1 MPRERRAN
9 IGRRTRHASQQQV
22 YSRNL
27 REERKN
33 IIRENDRLRHRV
45 STRRSL
51 ASYNRLAFQ
60 YDPTANY
67 SDDENLDIGRMTTI
81 CRYCNAVK
89 FKRETV
95 GLCCASRKV
104 KLDPLLTPPQPLK
117 TLFDGSDPDSSH
129 FLQHILE
136 YNNCFRMTSFGANI
150 IREGGFM
157 PTCKIQGQIYH
168 LHGSMVPTPDQLNV
182 RCNIQGAQQLK
193 RRIIEQLQ
201 AFFHA
206 NNAVVNMF
214 KTALE
219 RMPSDTHKFVIRADC
234 TPTGEHVRRFNAPT
248 VNDVAA
254 IIVGDPTK
262 SRDIVVQRRSNIMH
276 RVNETHRL
284 YDALQYPI
292 IYWQGQDGYDI
303 TLKMVDP
310 ITGVSTNNKNL
321 SAMNYYAYRMMIR
334 THEENVILKCGR
346 LFQQFAVDMY
356 VKVETERLA
365 FIRFNQPKLRS
376 EDYIHLRD
384 AIHSDG
390 DVQNIGRLTI
400 LPSTYIGS
408 PRHMHEYAQDAM
420 TYVRNYGTPDLFIT
434 VTCNPKWTEIERELE
449 PGQKPQDRHDIIARV
464 FQQKLKVMMDVLTKY
479 RVFGDTRCYMYSV
492 EWQKRGLPHA
502 HILIWLLNK
511 LHSNEVDDI
520 ISAEIPDPVTD
531 PRLHDIVT
539 TQMVHGPCGALNPLS
554 PCMAD
559 GKCTKRYPRPL
570 VAETVTG
577 NDGYP
582 VYRRRSKED
591 NGRTI
596 KVKVQNQEIEIGN
609 EFIVPYCPLLSRI
622 FETHAN
628 VESCHSAKSIKYLCK
643 YVTKGSD
650 MAVFGIASENVND
663 EISNF
668 QMGRYVSTNEALWR
682 LLSFQIHERYPTVVH
697 LAVHLENGQRVY
709 FTEANAAQRAE
720 RPPSTTLTSFFAMCE
735 ADPFAATLMYVEMPK
750 YYTWN
755 QSTKKFQRRKQG
767 TPVPDW
773 PQVFST
779 DALGRM
785 YTVHP
790 RNDECFY
797 LRLLLVN
804 VRGPKSFA
812 HLKTVNGHQC
822 QTYREACQLLGLLEN
837 DSHWDLTLADS
848 VVSSNAYQIRT
859 LFAIIITTC
868 FPSQP
873 IQLWNKYKD
882 AICEDILHRLRIQ
895 TNNPDIQI
903 TDEIYNEGLILIEDQ
918 CLTIANKLLIEV
930 GMIAPNRSMHDA
942 FNQEL
947 NRELQY
953 NVDTLQEFVRNN
965 VPLLNEQQKQVY
977 KTLMQAVDNNT
988 GGLFFLDAPGGTG
1001 KTFVISLILATI
1013 RSRCDI
1019 ALALAS
1025 SGIAATLLD
1034 GGRTAHSA
1042 LKLPLNLNT
1051 IDTPTCNISRS
1062 SAMGKLLMQCKLIV
1076 WDECTMAHNK
1086 SLEALNFTLKDLRRN
1101 NNIFGGLM
1109 ILLAADFRQT
1119 LPVVPR
1125 GTPADELNACLKAS
1139 PLWNN
1144 VKTLSLT
1151 TNMRVQ
1157 LQNDQS
1163 AAQFSKQLLDLGNGK
1178 VPVDATS
1185 GLITLTNDFCRFVD
1199 TQLVLIENVF
1209 PNISENYKNYA
1220 WLSQRAILA
1229 AKNNDVHALNFT
1241 IQSKIAGDLVTY
1253 KSVDSITNPDDVV
1266 NYPTEFLNSLEIP
1279 GFPPHNL
1286 QLKVGT
1292 VILILRNLNPPRLC
1306 NGTRLSVK
1314 RLMPNLIEATI
1325 INGKYAGENV
1335 CIPRIPMIPT
1345 DLPFDFKRLQFP
1357 VRLAFA
1363 MTINKSQGQ
1372 SLSVC
1377 GINLENHC
1385 FSHGQL
1391 YVACSRVG
1399 KPSALFVLTSDQ
1411 KTKNVVY
1418 QRALQ

>member
-1 MPRERRAN
+1 
-9 IGRRTRHASQQQV
+9 
-22 YSRNL
+22 
-27 REERKN
+27 
-33 IIRENDRLRHRV
+33 
-45 STRRSL
+45 
-51 ASYNRLAFQ
+51 
-60 YDPTANY
+60 
-67 SDDENLDIGRMTTI
+67 
-81 CRYCNAVK
+81 
-89 FKRETV
+89 
-95 GLCCASRKV
+95 
-104 KLDPLLTPPQPLK
+104 
-117 TLFDGSDPDSSH
+117 
-129 FLQHILE
+129 
-136 YNNCFRMTSFGANI
+136 
-150 IREGGFM
+150 
-157 PTCKIQGQIYH
+157 
-168 LHGSMVPTPDQLNV
+168 
-182 RCNIQGAQQLK
+182 
-193 RRIIEQLQ
+193 
-201 AFFHA
+201 
-206 NNAVVNMF
+206 
-214 KTALE
+214 
-219 RMPSDTHKFVIRADC
+219 
-234 TPTGEHVRRFNAPT
+234 
-248 VNDVAA
+248 
-254 IIVGDPTK
+254 
-262 SRDIVVQRRSNIMH
+262 
-276 RVNETHRL
+276 
-284 YDALQYPI
+284 
-292 IYWQGQDGYDI
+292 
-303 TLKMVDP
+303 
-310 ITGVSTNNKNL
+310 
-321 SAMNYYAYRMMIR
+321 MNYYAYRMMIR
-334 THEENVILKCGR
+334 THEENVILKCRR

-365 FIRFNQPKLRS
+365 FIRFNQAKLRS

-384 AIHSDG
+384 AIQSDG
-390 DVQNIGRLTI
+390 NVQNIGRLTI
-400 LPSTYIGS
+400 LPSSYIGS

-420 TYVRNYGTPDLFIT
+420 TYLRNYGTPDLFIT
-434 VTCNPKWTEIERELE
+434 FTCNPKWTEIERELD

-531 PRLHDIVT
+531 PHLHHIVT

-559 GKCTKRYPRPL
+559 GKCSKRYPRPL

-577 NDGYP
+577 NDGYL

-628 VESCHSAKSIKYLCK
+628 VESCHSAKSVKYLCK

-650 MAVFGIASENVND
+650 MAVFGIASENAND

-668 QMGRYVSTNEALWR
+668 QMGRCVSTNEALWR
-682 LLSFQIHERYPTVVH
+682 LLSFQIHERYPAVVH

-720 RPPSTTLTSFFAMCE
+720 IPPSITLTSFFAMCE

-822 QTYREACQLLGLLEN
+822 QTCREPCQQLGLLEN

-868 FPSQP
+868 FRSQP

-882 AICEDILHRLRIQ
+882 DICEDILHRLRIR
-895 TNNPDIQI
+895 TNNPHMQI

-977 KTLMQAVDNNT
+977 ETLMQAVDNNT

-1076 WDECTMAHNK
+1076 WDECTMAHKK

-1109 ILLAADFRQT
+1109 ILLAGDFRQT
-1119 LPVVPR
+1119 LPVIPR

-1144 VKTLSLT
+1144 VKTLSPT

-1157 LQNDQS
+1157 LQNDQG
-1163 AAQFSKQLLDLGNGK
+1163 AAQFSKQLLAVGNGK
-1178 VPVDATS
+1178 VPVDATT
-1185 GLITLTNDFCRFVD
+1185 GLITLINDFCRFVD
-1199 TQLVLIENVF
+1199 SQLALIENVF
-1209 PNISENYKNYA
+1209 PNIGENYQNYA
-1220 WLSQRAILA
+1220 WLSQRAI
-1229 AKNNDVHALNFT
+1229 
-1241 IQSKIAGDLVTY
+1241 
-1253 KSVDSITNPDDVV
+1253 DSITNPDDVV
-1266 NYPTEFLNSLEIP
+1266 NYPTEFLNSLELP

-1286 QLKVGT
+1286 QLKVGS
-1292 VILILRNLNPPRLC
+1292 VVMILRNLNPPRLC
-1306 NGTRLSVK
+1306 NGTRLAVK

-1325 INGKYAGENV
+1325 INGKCAGENV

-1399 KPSALFVLTSDQ
+1399 KPTALFVLTSDQ

-1418 QRALQ
+1418 QRALR

>member
-1 MPRERRAN
+1 
-9 IGRRTRHASQQQV
+9 
-22 YSRNL
+22 
-27 REERKN
+27 
-33 IIRENDRLRHRV
+33 
-45 STRRSL
+45 
-51 ASYNRLAFQ
+51 
-60 YDPTANY
+60 
-67 SDDENLDIGRMTTI
+67 
-81 CRYCNAVK
+81 
-89 FKRETV
+89 
-95 GLCCASRKV
+95 
-104 KLDPLLTPPQPLK
+104 
-117 TLFDGSDPDSSH
+117 
-129 FLQHILE
+129 
-136 YNNCFRMTSFGANI
+136 
-150 IREGGFM
+150 
-157 PTCKIQGQIYH
+157 
-168 LHGSMVPTPDQLNV
+168 
-182 RCNIQGAQQLK
+182 
-193 RRIIEQLQ
+193 
-201 AFFHA
+201 
-206 NNAVVNMF
+206 MF

-310 ITGVSTNNKNL
+310 ITGVSTNKNL

-334 THEENVILKCGR
+334 THEENVILKCRR
-346 LFQQFAVDMY
+346 LFQQF
-356 VKVETERLA
+356 
-365 FIRFNQPKLRS
+365 
-376 EDYIHLRD
+376 
-384 AIHSDG
+384 
-390 DVQNIGRLTI
+390 
-400 LPSTYIGS
+400 
-408 PRHMHEYAQDAM
+408 
-420 TYVRNYGTPDLFIT
+420 
-434 VTCNPKWTEIERELE
+434 
-449 PGQKPQDRHDIIARV
+449 
-464 FQQKLKVMMDVLTKY
+464 
-479 RVFGDTRCYMYSV
+479 
-492 EWQKRGLPHA
+492 
-502 HILIWLLNK
+502 
-511 LHSNEVDDI
+511 
-520 ISAEIPDPVTD
+520 
-531 PRLHDIVT
+531 
-539 TQMVHGPCGALNPLS
+539 
-554 PCMAD
+554 
-559 GKCTKRYPRPL
+559 
-570 VAETVTG
+570 
-577 NDGYP
+577 
-582 VYRRRSKED
+582 
-591 NGRTI
+591 
-596 KVKVQNQEIEIGN
+596 
-609 EFIVPYCPLLSRI
+609 
-622 FETHAN
+622 
-628 VESCHSAKSIKYLCK
+628 
-643 YVTKGSD
+643 
-650 MAVFGIASENVND
+650 
-663 EISNF
+663 F

-755 QSTKKFQRRKQG
+755 PSTKKFQRRKQG

-773 PQVFST
+773 PQVFSS

-804 VRGPKSFA
+804 VRVPKSFA

-977 KTLMQAVDNNT
+977 ETLMQAVDNNT

-1076 WDECTMAHNK
+1076 WDECTMAHKK

-1109 ILLAADFRQT
+1109 ILLAGDFRQT

-1144 VKTLSLT
+1144 VKTLSLS

-1163 AAQFSKQLLDLGNGK
+1163 AAQFSKQLLDVGNGK
-1178 VPVDATS
+1178 VQVDATS

-1253 KSVDSITNPDDVV
+1253 KSVDSMTNPDDVV

-1292 VILILRNLNPPRLC
+1292 VIMILRNLNPPRLC

-1325 INGKYAGENV
+1325 INGKYAVFQYEIDRLIRLKGFLLLKLHWTPLSLPLPVCDWTV
-1335 CIPRIPMIPT
+1335 CI
-1345 DLPFDFKRLQFP
+1345 
-1357 VRLAFA
+1357 
-1363 MTINKSQGQ
+1363 S
-1372 SLSVC
+1372 
-1377 GINLENHC
+1377 
-1385 FSHGQL
+1385 
-1391 YVACSRVG
+1391 
-1399 KPSALFVLTSDQ
+1399 
-1411 KTKNVVY
+1411 
-1418 QRALQ
+1418 

>member
-1 MPRERRAN
+1 
-9 IGRRTRHASQQQV
+9 
-22 YSRNL
+22 
-27 REERKN
+27 
-33 IIRENDRLRHRV
+33 
-45 STRRSL
+45 
-51 ASYNRLAFQ
+51 
-60 YDPTANY
+60 
-67 SDDENLDIGRMTTI
+67 
-81 CRYCNAVK
+81 
-89 FKRETV
+89 
-95 GLCCASRKV
+95 
-104 KLDPLLTPPQPLK
+104 
-117 TLFDGSDPDSSH
+117 
-129 FLQHILE
+129 
-136 YNNCFRMTSFGANI
+136 
-150 IREGGFM
+150 
-157 PTCKIQGQIYH
+157 
-168 LHGSMVPTPDQLNV
+168 
-182 RCNIQGAQQLK
+182 
-193 RRIIEQLQ
+193 
-201 AFFHA
+201 
-206 NNAVVNMF
+206 
-214 KTALE
+214 
-219 RMPSDTHKFVIRADC
+219 
-234 TPTGEHVRRFNAPT
+234 
-248 VNDVAA
+248 
-254 IIVGDPTK
+254 
-262 SRDIVVQRRSNIMH
+262 
-276 RVNETHRL
+276 
-284 YDALQYPI
+284 
-292 IYWQGQDGYDI
+292 
-303 TLKMVDP
+303 
-310 ITGVSTNNKNL
+310 
-321 SAMNYYAYRMMIR
+321 
-334 THEENVILKCGR
+334 
-346 LFQQFAVDMY
+346 
-356 VKVETERLA
+356 
-365 FIRFNQPKLRS
+365 
-376 EDYIHLRD
+376 
-384 AIHSDG
+384 
-390 DVQNIGRLTI
+390 
-400 LPSTYIGS
+400 
-408 PRHMHEYAQDAM
+408 
-420 TYVRNYGTPDLFIT
+420 
-434 VTCNPKWTEIERELE
+434 
-449 PGQKPQDRHDIIARV
+449 
-464 FQQKLKVMMDVLTKY
+464 
-479 RVFGDTRCYMYSV
+479 
-492 EWQKRGLPHA
+492 
-502 HILIWLLNK
+502 
-511 LHSNEVDDI
+511 
-520 ISAEIPDPVTD
+520 
-531 PRLHDIVT
+531 
-539 TQMVHGPCGALNPLS
+539 
-554 PCMAD
+554 
-559 GKCTKRYPRPL
+559 
-570 VAETVTG
+570 
-577 NDGYP
+577 
-582 VYRRRSKED
+582 
-591 NGRTI
+591 
-596 KVKVQNQEIEIGN
+596 
-609 EFIVPYCPLLSRI
+609 
-622 FETHAN
+622 
-628 VESCHSAKSIKYLCK
+628 
-643 YVTKGSD
+643 

-735 ADPFAATLMYVEMPK
+735 ADSFAATLMYVEMPK

-767 TPVPDW
+767 TPVTDW

-977 KTLMQAVDNNT
+977 ETLMPAVDNNT

-1076 WDECTMAHNK
+1076 WDECTMAHKK

-1109 ILLAADFRQT
+1109 ILLAGDFRQT

-1163 AAQFSKQLLDLGNGK
+1163 AAQFFKQLLDLGNGK

-1292 VILILRNLNPPRLC
+1292 VIMILRNLNPPRLC

-1325 INGKYAGENV
+1325 INGKYAGEENYVPDMKRVGLWDDIGSIRSALTYHTESLMFNLNNNAAENYNSILAKFVGGKRVNLCLRGSYELRCNAAVTAYNV
-1335 CIPRIPMIPT
+1335 GANRLSLFHKQVAQKSPGLFTKRYIKKTQRLKTKILVGPAENYGAVEP
-1345 DLPFDFKRLQFP
+1345 DLDSYPDLSLSELNDKKILYLNTLNTKRQHECEDWHRERKKRLTASVFGKICKLRKTTSRAKTIESLLYGTFQGN
-1357 VRLAFA
+1357 LATKYGVEHEEVA
-1363 MTINKSQGQ
+1363 K
-1372 SLSVC
+1372 
-1377 GINLENHC
+1377 E
-1385 FSHGQL
+1385 QL
-1391 YVACSRVG
+1391 ANILGVNIE
-1399 KPSALFVLTSDQ
+1399 PSGLFVDSEQFYLAASPDGLIGDDGLMEI
-1411 KTKNVVY
+1411 KCPSSAKSVSPKEAIENKIIKCCVLKNNETLHLKKNDNYYY
-1418 QRALQ
+1418 QIQGALHISRRDYCYFCIWTPKGILYEKIFRDDNFWVNSMEPQLSSFYMNSMILELIDSRYDRGLPIRDGL

>member
-1 MPRERRAN
+1 
-9 IGRRTRHASQQQV
+9 
-22 YSRNL
+22 
-27 REERKN
+27 
-33 IIRENDRLRHRV
+33 
-45 STRRSL
+45 
-51 ASYNRLAFQ
+51 
-60 YDPTANY
+60 
-67 SDDENLDIGRMTTI
+67 MTTI
-81 CRYCNAVK
+81 CRYCNALK
-89 FKRETV
+89 FKRETA
-95 GLCCASRKV
+95 GCASGKV

-168 LHGSMVPTPDQLNV
+168 LHGSMVPTPDEPHQFLQIYFISSMVDQLNV

-201 AFFHA
+201 AFFTLIMLWA
-206 NNAVVNMF
+206 
-214 KTALE
+214 
-219 RMPSDTHKFVIRADC
+219 RRIRH
-234 TPTGEHVRRFNAPT
+234 HVE
-248 VNDVAA
+248 D
-254 IIVGDPTK
+254 G
-262 SRDIVVQRRSNIMH
+262 RS
-276 RVNETHRL
+276 
-284 YDALQYPI
+284 
-292 IYWQGQDGYDI
+292 
-303 TLKMVDP
+303 
-310 ITGVSTNNKNL
+310 ITGVSTNKNL

-334 THEENVILKCGR
+334 THEENVILKCRR

-365 FIRFNQPKLRS
+365 FIRFNQAKLRS

-479 RVFGDTRCYMYSV
+479 RVLVTHVVICTRWNGRSV
-492 EWQKRGLPHA
+492 EPHA
-502 HILIWLLNK
+502 HILILLLNK

-577 NDGYP
+577 TMD
-582 VYRRRSKED
+582 
-591 NGRTI
+591 I
-596 KVKVQNQEIEIGN
+596 Q
-609 EFIVPYCPLLSRI
+609 FIVGVQRKITVELSKLK
-622 FETHAN
+622 F
-628 VESCHSAKSIKYLCK
+628 KIKRLRSEMNSLYH
-643 YVTKGSD
+643 
-650 MAVFGIASENVND
+650 IARCYHEFSKHMQTLRVVIRPNQ
-663 EISNF
+663 SNICA
-668 QMGRYVSTNEALWR
+668 T
-682 LLSFQIHERYPTVVH
+682 
-697 LAVHLENGQRVY
+697 VHLENGQRVY

-779 DALGRM
+779 DALG
-785 YTVHP
+785 P
-790 RNDECFY
+790 
-797 LRLLLVN
+797 
-804 VRGPKSFA
+804 
-812 HLKTVNGHQC
+812 
-822 QTYREACQLLGLLEN
+822 
-837 DSHWDLTLADS
+837 
-848 VVSSNAYQIRT
+848 
-859 LFAIIITTC
+859 
-868 FPSQP
+868 
-873 IQLWNKYKD
+873 
-882 AICEDILHRLRIQ
+882 
-895 TNNPDIQI
+895 
-903 TDEIYNEGLILIEDQ
+903 
-918 CLTIANKLLIEV
+918 
-930 GMIAPNRSMHDA
+930 
-942 FNQEL
+942 
-947 NRELQY
+947 
-953 NVDTLQEFVRNN
+953 
-965 VPLLNEQQKQVY
+965 KQVY
-977 KTLMQAVDNNT
+977 ETLMQAVDNNT

-1076 WDECTMAHNK
+1076 WDECTMAHKK

-1109 ILLAADFRQT
+1109 ILLAGDFRQT
-1119 LPVVPR
+1119 LPVVPV
-1125 GTPADELNACLKAS
+1125 E
-1139 PLWNN
+1139 
-1144 VKTLSLT
+1144 
-1151 TNMRVQ
+1151 
-1157 LQNDQS
+1157 
-1163 AAQFSKQLLDLGNGK
+1163 
-1178 VPVDATS
+1178 
-1185 GLITLTNDFCRFVD
+1185 
-1199 TQLVLIENVF
+1199 
-1209 PNISENYKNYA
+1209 
-1220 WLSQRAILA
+1220 
-1229 AKNNDVHALNFT
+1229 
-1241 IQSKIAGDLVTY
+1241 
-1253 KSVDSITNPDDVV
+1253 
-1266 NYPTEFLNSLEIP
+1266 
-1279 GFPPHNL
+1279 
-1286 QLKVGT
+1286 
-1292 VILILRNLNPPRLC
+1292 
-1306 NGTRLSVK
+1306 
-1314 RLMPNLIEATI
+1314 
-1325 INGKYAGENV
+1325 
-1335 CIPRIPMIPT
+1335 
-1345 DLPFDFKRLQFP
+1345 RLQ
-1357 VRLAFA
+1357 
-1363 MTINKSQGQ
+1363 MN
-1372 SLSVC
+1372 
-1377 GINLENHC
+1377 
-1385 FSHGQL
+1385 
-1391 YVACSRVG
+1391 
-1399 KPSALFVLTSDQ
+1399 
-1411 KTKNVVY
+1411 
-1418 QRALQ
+1418 

>member
-1 MPRERRAN
+1 
-9 IGRRTRHASQQQV
+9 
-22 YSRNL
+22 
-27 REERKN
+27 
-33 IIRENDRLRHRV
+33 
-45 STRRSL
+45 
-51 ASYNRLAFQ
+51 
-60 YDPTANY
+60 
-67 SDDENLDIGRMTTI
+67 
-81 CRYCNAVK
+81 
-89 FKRETV
+89 
-95 GLCCASRKV
+95 
-104 KLDPLLTPPQPLK
+104 
-117 TLFDGSDPDSSH
+117 
-129 FLQHILE
+129 
-136 YNNCFRMTSFGANI
+136 
-150 IREGGFM
+150 
-157 PTCKIQGQIYH
+157 
-168 LHGSMVPTPDQLNV
+168 
-182 RCNIQGAQQLK
+182 
-193 RRIIEQLQ
+193 
-201 AFFHA
+201 
-206 NNAVVNMF
+206 
-214 KTALE
+214 
-219 RMPSDTHKFVIRADC
+219 
-234 TPTGEHVRRFNAPT
+234 
-248 VNDVAA
+248 
-254 IIVGDPTK
+254 
-262 SRDIVVQRRSNIMH
+262 MH

-310 ITGVSTNNKNL
+310 ITGVSTNKNL

-334 THEENVILKCGR
+334 THEENIILRCR
-346 LFQQFAVDMY
+346 RPFQQFAVDMY

-365 FIRFNQPKLRS
+365 FIRFNQAKLRS

-400 LPSTYIGS
+400 LPSSYIGS

-434 VTCNPKWTEIERELE
+434 FTCNPKWTEIERELE

-464 FQQKLKVMMDVLTKY
+464 FQQKLKVMMDVLTKF

-520 ISAEIPDPVTD
+520 ISAEIPDPVTPD
-531 PRLHDIVT
+531 PVTDPHLHDIVT

-591 NGRTI
+591 NGQTI

-628 VESCHSAKSIKYLCK
+628 VESCRRRI
-643 YVTKGSD
+643 
-650 MAVFGIASENVND
+650 
-663 EISNF
+663 
-668 QMGRYVSTNEALWR
+668 
-682 LLSFQIHERYPTVVH
+682 VH

-709 FTEANAAQRAE
+709 FTEANAARRAE

-812 HLKTVNGHQC
+812 HLKTVNGLQC

-882 AICEDILHRLRIQ
+882 DICEDILHRLRIQ

-918 CLTIANKLLIEV
+918 CLTIANKLLIEI

-953 NVDTLQEFVRNN
+953 NVDTLQEFVLNN

-977 KTLMQAVDNNT
+977 ETLMQAVDNNT

-1001 KTFVISLILATI
+1001 KTFVISLILITI

-1076 WDECTMAHNK
+1076 WDECTMAHKK

-1109 ILLAADFRQT
+1109 ILLAGDFRQT
-1119 LPVVPR
+1119 LPVIPR

-1163 AAQFSKQLLDLGNGK
+1163 AAQFSKQLLAVGNGK

-1199 TQLVLIENVF
+1199 SQLC
-1209 PNISENYKNYA
+1209 
-1220 WLSQRAILA
+1220 
-1229 AKNNDVHALNFT
+1229 
-1241 IQSKIAGDLVTY
+1241 LV
-1253 KSVDSITNPDDVV
+1253 KSTS
-1266 NYPTEFLNSLEIP
+1266 NSCRKE
-1279 GFPPHNL
+1279 
-1286 QLKVGT
+1286 
-1292 VILILRNLNPPRLC
+1292 
-1306 NGTRLSVK
+1306 
-1314 RLMPNLIEATI
+1314 
-1325 INGKYAGENV
+1325 
-1335 CIPRIPMIPT
+1335 
-1345 DLPFDFKRLQFP
+1345 
-1357 VRLAFA
+1357 
-1363 MTINKSQGQ
+1363 
-1372 SLSVC
+1372 
-1377 GINLENHC
+1377 
-1385 FSHGQL
+1385 
-1391 YVACSRVG
+1391 
-1399 KPSALFVLTSDQ
+1399 
-1411 KTKNVVY
+1411 
-1418 QRALQ
+1418 

>member
-1 MPRERRAN
+1 
-9 IGRRTRHASQQQV
+9 
-22 YSRNL
+22 
-27 REERKN
+27 
-33 IIRENDRLRHRV
+33 
-45 STRRSL
+45 
-51 ASYNRLAFQ
+51 
-60 YDPTANY
+60 
-67 SDDENLDIGRMTTI
+67 
-81 CRYCNAVK
+81 
-89 FKRETV
+89 
-95 GLCCASRKV
+95 
-104 KLDPLLTPPQPLK
+104 
-117 TLFDGSDPDSSH
+117 
-129 FLQHILE
+129 
-136 YNNCFRMTSFGANI
+136 
-150 IREGGFM
+150 
-157 PTCKIQGQIYH
+157 
-168 LHGSMVPTPDQLNV
+168 
-182 RCNIQGAQQLK
+182 
-193 RRIIEQLQ
+193 
-201 AFFHA
+201 
-206 NNAVVNMF
+206 
-214 KTALE
+214 
-219 RMPSDTHKFVIRADC
+219 
-234 TPTGEHVRRFNAPT
+234 
-248 VNDVAA
+248 
-254 IIVGDPTK
+254 
-262 SRDIVVQRRSNIMH
+262 
-276 RVNETHRL
+276 
-284 YDALQYPI
+284 
-292 IYWQGQDGYDI
+292 
-303 TLKMVDP
+303 
-310 ITGVSTNNKNL
+310 
-321 SAMNYYAYRMMIR
+321 
-334 THEENVILKCGR
+334 
-346 LFQQFAVDMY
+346 
-356 VKVETERLA
+356 
-365 FIRFNQPKLRS
+365 
-376 EDYIHLRD
+376 
-384 AIHSDG
+384 
-390 DVQNIGRLTI
+390 
-400 LPSTYIGS
+400 
-408 PRHMHEYAQDAM
+408 
-420 TYVRNYGTPDLFIT
+420 
-434 VTCNPKWTEIERELE
+434 
-449 PGQKPQDRHDIIARV
+449 
-464 FQQKLKVMMDVLTKY
+464 
-479 RVFGDTRCYMYSV
+479 
-492 EWQKRGLPHA
+492 
-502 HILIWLLNK
+502 
-511 LHSNEVDDI
+511 
-520 ISAEIPDPVTD
+520 
-531 PRLHDIVT
+531 
-539 TQMVHGPCGALNPLS
+539 MVHGPCGALNPLS

-628 VESCHSAKSIKYLCK
+628 VESCHSAKSIKYLC
-643 YVTKGSD
+643 
-650 MAVFGIASENVND
+650 N
-663 EISNF
+663 NF

-720 RPPSTTLTSFFAMCE
+720 RPPSTTLTSFAMCE

-790 RNDECFY
+790 RNDECFICDC
-797 LRLLLVN
+797 
-804 VRGPKSFA
+804 S
-812 HLKTVNGHQC
+812 
-822 QTYREACQLLGLLEN
+822 CQLLGLLEN

-930 GMIAPNRSMHDA
+930 GMIAPNRSMHDS

-977 KTLMQAVDNNT
+977 ETLMQAVDNNT

-1019 ALALAS
+1019 ALALAFD
-1025 SGIAATLLD
+1025 LLL
-1034 GGRTAHSA
+1034 HSA

-1076 WDECTMAHNK
+1076 WDECTMAHKK

-1109 ILLAADFRQT
+1109 ILLAGDFRQT

-1144 VKTLSLT
+1144 VKKLSLT

-1163 AAQFSKQLLDLGNGK
+1163 AAQFSKQLLDVGNGK

-1241 IQSKIAGDLVTY
+1241 IQSKL
-1253 KSVDSITNPDDVV
+1253 
-1266 NYPTEFLNSLEIP
+1266 
-1279 GFPPHNL
+1279 
-1286 QLKVGT
+1286 
-1292 VILILRNLNPPRLC
+1292 
-1306 NGTRLSVK
+1306 
-1314 RLMPNLIEATI
+1314 
-1325 INGKYAGENV
+1325 
-1335 CIPRIPMIPT
+1335 
-1345 DLPFDFKRLQFP
+1345 
-1357 VRLAFA
+1357 LA
-1363 MTINKSQGQ
+1363 IW
-1372 SLSVC
+1372 
-1377 GINLENHC
+1377 
-1385 FSHGQL
+1385 
-1391 YVACSRVG
+1391 
-1399 KPSALFVLTSDQ
+1399 
-1411 KTKNVVY
+1411 
-1418 QRALQ
+1418 

>member
-1 MPRERRAN
+1 
-9 IGRRTRHASQQQV
+9 
-22 YSRNL
+22 
-27 REERKN
+27 
-33 IIRENDRLRHRV
+33 
-45 STRRSL
+45 
-51 ASYNRLAFQ
+51 
-60 YDPTANY
+60 
-67 SDDENLDIGRMTTI
+67 
-81 CRYCNAVK
+81 
-89 FKRETV
+89 
-95 GLCCASRKV
+95 
-104 KLDPLLTPPQPLK
+104 
-117 TLFDGSDPDSSH
+117 
-129 FLQHILE
+129 
-136 YNNCFRMTSFGANI
+136 
-150 IREGGFM
+150 
-157 PTCKIQGQIYH
+157 
-168 LHGSMVPTPDQLNV
+168 
-182 RCNIQGAQQLK
+182 
-193 RRIIEQLQ
+193 
-201 AFFHA
+201 
-206 NNAVVNMF
+206 
-214 KTALE
+214 
-219 RMPSDTHKFVIRADC
+219 
-234 TPTGEHVRRFNAPT
+234 
-248 VNDVAA
+248 
-254 IIVGDPTK
+254 
-262 SRDIVVQRRSNIMH
+262 
-276 RVNETHRL
+276 
-284 YDALQYPI
+284 
-292 IYWQGQDGYDI
+292 
-303 TLKMVDP
+303 
-310 ITGVSTNNKNL
+310 
-321 SAMNYYAYRMMIR
+321 MNYYAYRMMIR
-334 THEENVILKCGR
+334 THEENVILKCRR

-365 FIRFNQPKLRS
+365 FIRFNQAKLRS

-400 LPSTYIGS
+400 LPSSYIGS

-434 VTCNPKWTEIERELE
+434 FTCNPKWTEIEL
-449 PGQKPQDRHDIIARV
+449 
-464 FQQKLKVMMDVLTKY
+464 
-479 RVFGDTRCYMYSV
+479 
-492 EWQKRGLPHA
+492 
-502 HILIWLLNK
+502 
-511 LHSNEVDDI
+511 DDI

-531 PRLHDIVT
+531 PHLHDIVT
-539 TQMVHGPCGALNPLS
+539 TQMVHGPCAALNPLS

-650 MAVFGIASENVND
+650 MAVFGIASENAND
-663 EISNF
+663 ENSNF

-720 RPPSTTLTSFFAMCE
+720 RPPSTILTSFFAMCE

-785 YTVHP
+785 YTIHP

-812 HLKTVNGHQC
+812 HLKTVNGYQC

-882 AICEDILHRLRIQ
+882 DICEDILHRLRIQ

-918 CLTIANKLLIEV
+918 CLTIANKLLIE
-930 GMIAPNRSMHDA
+930 
-942 FNQEL
+942 
-947 NRELQY
+947 
-953 NVDTLQEFVRNN
+953 EFVRNN

-977 KTLMQAVDNNT
+977 ETLMQAVDNT

-1076 WDECTMAHNK
+1076 WDECTMAHKK

-1109 ILLAADFRQT
+1109 ILLAGDFRQT
-1119 LPVVPR
+1119 LPVIPR

-1163 AAQFSKQLLDLGNGK
+1163 AAQFSKQLLAVGNGK

-1199 TQLVLIENVF
+1199 SQLALIENVF
-1209 PNISENYKNYA
+1209 KNISENYQNYA

-1229 AKNNDVHALNFT
+1229 AKNNDV
-1241 IQSKIAGDLVTY
+1241 
-1253 KSVDSITNPDDVV
+1253 
-1266 NYPTEFLNSLEIP
+1266 
-1279 GFPPHNL
+1279 
-1286 QLKVGT
+1286 
-1292 VILILRNLNPPRLC
+1292 
-1306 NGTRLSVK
+1306 
-1314 RLMPNLIEATI
+1314 
-1325 INGKYAGENV
+1325 
-1335 CIPRIPMIPT
+1335 
-1345 DLPFDFKRLQFP
+1345 
-1357 VRLAFA
+1357 
-1363 MTINKSQGQ
+1363 
-1372 SLSVC
+1372 
-1377 GINLENHC
+1377 
-1385 FSHGQL
+1385 
-1391 YVACSRVG
+1391 
-1399 KPSALFVLTSDQ
+1399 
-1411 KTKNVVY
+1411 
-1418 QRALQ
+1418 

>member
-1 MPRERRAN
+1 
-9 IGRRTRHASQQQV
+9 
-22 YSRNL
+22 
-27 REERKN
+27 
-33 IIRENDRLRHRV
+33 
-45 STRRSL
+45 
-51 ASYNRLAFQ
+51 
-60 YDPTANY
+60 
-67 SDDENLDIGRMTTI
+67 
-81 CRYCNAVK
+81 
-89 FKRETV
+89 
-95 GLCCASRKV
+95 
-104 KLDPLLTPPQPLK
+104 
-117 TLFDGSDPDSSH
+117 
-129 FLQHILE
+129 
-136 YNNCFRMTSFGANI
+136 
-150 IREGGFM
+150 
-157 PTCKIQGQIYH
+157 
-168 LHGSMVPTPDQLNV
+168 
-182 RCNIQGAQQLK
+182 
-193 RRIIEQLQ
+193 
-201 AFFHA
+201 
-206 NNAVVNMF
+206 
-214 KTALE
+214 
-219 RMPSDTHKFVIRADC
+219 
-234 TPTGEHVRRFNAPT
+234 
-248 VNDVAA
+248 
-254 IIVGDPTK
+254 
-262 SRDIVVQRRSNIMH
+262 MH

-303 TLKMVDP
+303 TLKMVNP
-310 ITGVSTNNKNL
+310 ITGVSTNKNL

-334 THEENVILKCGR
+334 THEDNVILKCRR

-356 VKVETERLA
+356 VKVETEHLA
-365 FIRFNQPKLRS
+365 FIRFNQAKLRS

-390 DVQNIGRLTI
+390 NVQNIGRLTI
-400 LPSTYIGS
+400 LPSSYIGS

-434 VTCNPKWTEIERELE
+434 FTCNPKWTEIERELD
-449 PGQKPQDRHDIIARV
+449 PGQKPLDRHDIIARV
-464 FQQKLKVMMDVLTKY
+464 FQQKLKDMMNVLTKY

-531 PRLHDIVT
+531 PHLHDIVT
-539 TQMVHGPCGALNPLS
+539 AQMVHGPCGALNPLS

-591 NGRTI
+591 NGPTI
-596 KVKVQNQEIEIGN
+596 KVKVQNQMIEIGN

-628 VESCHSAKSIKYLCK
+628 VESRHSAKSVKYLCK

-650 MAVFGIASENVND
+650 MAVFGITSENAND

-668 QMGRYVSTNEALWR
+668 Q
-682 LLSFQIHERYPTVVH
+682 IPI
-697 LAVHLENGQRVY
+697 HLENGQRVY
-709 FTEANAAQRAE
+709 FAEANAAQRAE

-735 ADPFAATLMYVEMPK
+735 ADPFAATLLYVEMPK

-848 VVSSNAYQIRT
+848 V
-859 LFAIIITTC
+859 
-868 FPSQP
+868 
-873 IQLWNKYKD
+873 LWNNYKD
-882 AICEDILHRLRIQ
+882 DICEDILHRLRIQ
-895 TNNPDIQI
+895 TNNPDMEI

-918 CLTIANKLLIEV
+918 CLTIAKKLLIEV

-977 KTLMQAVDNNT
+977 DTLMQAVDNNT

-1062 SAMGKLLMQCKLIV
+1062 SAMGKLLVQCKLIV
-1076 WDECTMAHNK
+1076 WDECTMAHKK

-1109 ILLAADFRQT
+1109 ILLAGDFRQT
-1119 LPVVPR
+1119 LPVIPR

-1144 VKTLSLT
+1144 VKALSLT

-1163 AAQFSKQLLDLGNGK
+1163 AAQFSKQLLALGNGK
-1178 VPVDATS
+1178 VPVDATT

-1199 TQLVLIENVF
+1199 SQLALIENFF
-1209 PNISENYKNYA
+1209 PNISENYQNYA

-1241 IQSKIAGDLVTY
+1241 IQSKMDGDLVTY
-1253 KSVDSITNPDDVV
+1253 KSVDSITNSDDVV
-1266 NYPTEFLNSLEIP
+1266 NYPTEFLNSLELP

-1286 QLKVGT
+1286 QLK
-1292 VILILRNLNPPRLC
+1292 
-1306 NGTRLSVK
+1306 
-1314 RLMPNLIEATI
+1314 
-1325 INGKYAGENV
+1325 
-1335 CIPRIPMIPT
+1335 
-1345 DLPFDFKRLQFP
+1345 
-1357 VRLAFA
+1357 
-1363 MTINKSQGQ
+1363 
-1372 SLSVC
+1372 
-1377 GINLENHC
+1377 
-1385 FSHGQL
+1385 
-1391 YVACSRVG
+1391 
-1399 KPSALFVLTSDQ
+1399 
-1411 KTKNVVY
+1411 
-1418 QRALQ
+1418 